1 MHIAIIEDDPNIRAL
16 IKIVLSEL
24 QLPIDEYDNGW
35 QGLDKILSKSYQLL
49 ILDIMLPG
57 VNGIEICRK
66 IRQSNNQ
73 MPILM
78 LTSKSEED
86 DKIAGL
92 DIGADDYLTKP
103 FSNRELLARAKALLR
118 RSDAVNIKVNKE
130 MQVIKIGNLTLDI
143 SQKMLK
149 KNNIDI
155 SLTAKEFD
163 LIQLFMT
170 NPGRNFTRMD
180 VLERVWGEHFEG
192 LEHTVN
198 SNINRLRSKI
208 ESDPTK
214 PKYLV
219 TVWGLGYKFNKN
231 PEI

>member
-1 MHIAIIEDDPNIRAL
+1 MIAIIEDDPNIRAL

-35 QGLDKILSKSYQLL
+35 KGLDGVSQKNYSLL
-49 ILDIMLPG
+49 VLDLMLPG
-57 VNGIEICRK
+57 VNGMEICRK
-66 IRQSNNQ
+66 IRLSNNQ

-78 LTSKSEED
+78 ITSKSEED

-92 DIGADDYLTKP
+92 DMGADDYLTKP

-118 RSDAVNIKVNKE
+118 RSYAVLIKNSKDH
-130 MQVIKIGNLTLDI
+130 QVIKIGNLTLDI
-143 SQKMLK
+143 SQKTVL
-149 KNNIDI
+149 KNNIEI
-155 SLTAKEFD
+155 SLTTKEFD
-163 LIQLFMT
+163 LLQLFMS
-170 NPGRNFTRMD
+170 NAGRIFTRMD

-198 SNINRLRSKI
+198 SNINRLRNKI
-208 ESDPTK
+208 ESDPAK

-219 TVWGLGYKFNKN
+219 TVWGLGYKFNKT
-231 PEI
+231 PE

>member
-1 MHIAIIEDDPNIRAL
+1 MSIAIIEDDPNIRAL

-35 QGLDKILSKSYQLL
+35 QGLDNVLCKNYQLL
-49 ILDIMLPG
+49 VLDIMLPG

-66 IRQSNNQ
+66 IRQSNNHL
-73 MPILM
+73 PILM

-118 RSDAVNIKVNKE
+118 RSDAVNIKGNKE

-143 SQKMLK
+143 SQKTLV
-149 KNNIDI
+149 KNNVEIN
-155 SLTAKEFD
+155 LTAKEFD
-163 LIQLFMT
+163 LLQLFMT

-208 ESDPTK
+208 ESDPAK

-219 TVWGLGYKFNKN
+219 TVWGLGYRFNKM
-231 PEI
+231 PES

>member
-35 QGLDKILSKSYQLL
+35 QGLDNVLNKNYQLL
-49 ILDIMLPG
+49 VLDIMLPG

-118 RSDAVNIKVNKE
+118 RSDAVNIKGNKE

-163 LIQLFMT
+163 LLQLFMT

-208 ESDPTK
+208 ESDPTN